1 PEAQAAFAADLGAK
15 QRRDVVAVPAEGG
28 GDVIAVRVLYSDR
41 RRRDPGSGARRRDER
56 AMARDRLVERESGNN
71 VRRRE
76 DDNDPTEAE
85 QALPTSDQQ
94 APEET
99 VRRSSKSFAGPSAG
113 SAERPRLLR
122 NRARESAFRPGPW
135 AGSR

>member
-1 PEAQAAFAADLGAK
+1 GVEVAAAERDGDRRAGERDGMAVAGLPRDTEAGADAGVEGASRGPEAQAAFAADLGAK
-15 QRRDVVAVPAEGG
+15 QRRDVVAEPAEGG

-76 DDNDPTEAE
+76 D
-85 QALPTSDQQ
+85 
-94 APEET
+94 
-99 VRRSSKSFAGPSAG
+99 
-113 SAERPRLLR
+113 
-122 NRARESAFRPGPW
+122 
-135 AGSR
+135 